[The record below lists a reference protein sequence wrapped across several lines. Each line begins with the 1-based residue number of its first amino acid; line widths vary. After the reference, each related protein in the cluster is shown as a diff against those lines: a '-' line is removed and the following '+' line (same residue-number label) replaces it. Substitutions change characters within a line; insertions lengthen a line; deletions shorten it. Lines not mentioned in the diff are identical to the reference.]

1 MSTANTEL
9 MQQARES
16 LAGKWGQAIGAFVV
30 YMLIVIAVQLIPFA
44 GPIISLLIGGP
55 MAIGLATYSLALA
68 RDEDANINQ
77 LFEGFNKFGLALA
90 AYFLM
95 LVFILL
101 WMLLLI
107 IPGIIAAFSYA
118 MTFYIIADDESIDA
132 MEAIDKSKAMMD
144 GYKWKYFCLA
154 LRFVGWALLCI
165 LTLGIGFLWLV
176 PYMQVSNAKFYED
189 VKANYL
195 SQQSAPVAEVETPVV
210 AAAEEPTASEEP
222 EA

>member
-1 MSTANTEL
+1 MSTANTVL

-16 LAGKWGQAIGAFVV
+16 LAGKWGQAIGAMVV
-30 YMLIVIAVQLIPFA
+30 YLLLMIAIQLIPLA
-44 GPIISLLIGGP
+44 GAIIALLIGGP

-68 RDEDANINQ
+68 RNEDANINL

-95 LVFILL
+95 FVFIIL

-107 IPGIIAAFSYA
+107 IPGIIAALSYS
-118 MTFYIIADDESIDA
+118 MTFYIIADDETMDA

-154 LRFVGWALLCI
+154 LRFLGWALLCV
-165 LTLGIGFLWLV
+165 LTLGIGFFWLM
-176 PYMQVSNAKFYED
+176 PYMQVTNAKFYED
-189 VKANYL
+189 VKANYI
-195 SQQSAPVAEVETPVV
+195 SQQAEPVAEVEAPVSDTTEPT
-210 AAAEEPTASEEP
+210 AAAEP
-222 EA
+222 EQ

>member
-1 MSTANTEL
+1 MSTANTVL

-16 LAGKWGQAIGAFVV
+16 LAGKWGPAIGAFVV
-30 YMLIVIAVQLIPFA
+30 YMLIMIAVQLIPFA

-68 RDEDANINQ
+68 REEDANINQ
-77 LFEGFNKFGLALA
+77 LFDGFNKFGLALA

-95 LVFILL
+95 LVFIVL

-107 IPGIIAAFSYA
+107 IPGIIAALSYS

-154 LRFVGWALLCI
+154 LRFVGWALLCV
-165 LTLGIGFLWLV
+165 LTFGVGFLWLM
-176 PYMQVSNAKFYED
+176 PYIQVTNAKFYED

-195 SQQSAPVAEVETPVV
+195 SQQTAPVAEVEIPVAV
-210 AAAEEPTASEEP
+210 TEEPTASEE

>member
-1 MSTANTEL
+1 MSTANTIL

-16 LAGKWGQAIGAFVV
+16 LAGKWGQAIGALLV
-30 YMLIVIAVQLIPFA
+30 YMLVMVAIQLIPFA
-44 GPIISLLIGGP
+44 GAIIGLLIGGP

-68 RDEDANINQ
+68 REEDANINQ
-77 LFEGFNKFGLALA
+77 LFDGFNKFGLALA

-95 LVFILL
+95 LVFIVL

-107 IPGIIAAFSYA
+107 IPGIIAALSYS

-189 VKANYL
+189 VKANYMN
-195 SQQSAPVAEVETPVV
+195 QQAAPVADVEIPVAV
-210 AAAEEPTASEEP
+210 ADEATSSEEA

>member
-1 MSTANTEL
+1 MSTANTVL

-16 LAGKWGQAIGAFVV
+16 LAGKWGQAIGAMIV
-30 YMLIVIAVQLIPFA
+30 YMLLMIAIQLIPVA
-44 GPIISLLIGGP
+44 GAIIALLIGGP

-68 RDEDANINQ
+68 RNEDANINQ
-77 LFEGFNKFGLALA
+77 LFVGFNKFGLALA

-107 IPGIIAAFSYA
+107 IPGIIAALSYS
-118 MTFYIIADDESIDA
+118 MTFYILADEESMDA
-132 MEAIDKSKAMMD
+132 MEAIDKSKAMMN
-144 GYKWKYFCLA
+144 GYKWKYFCLG

-165 LTLGIGFLWLV
+165 LTFGIGFLWLV

-189 VKANYL
+189 VKANYM
-195 SQQSAPVAEVETPVV
+195 SQNASPATEALAPNTI
-210 AAAEEPTASEEP
+210 AEEPTAADESE
-222 EA
+222 A

>member
-1 MSTANTEL
+1 
-9 MQQARES
+9 
-16 LAGKWGQAIGAFVV
+16 
-30 YMLIVIAVQLIPFA
+30 
-44 GPIISLLIGGP
+44 

-189 VKANYL
+189 VKANYM
-195 SQQSAPVAEVETPVV
+195 SQNAAPVAEIETPVAEVE
-210 AAAEEPTASEEP
+210 AAAADTTEPTSSEES

>member
-16 LAGKWGQAIGAFVV
+16 LAGKWGQAIGVLVV
-30 YMLIVIAVQLIPFA
+30 YMLMMIAIQIIPMA
-44 GPIISLLIGGP
+44 GAIISLLIGGP
-55 MAIGLATYSLALA
+55 MAIGLATFSLALA
-68 RDEDANINQ
+68 RNEDANINQ

-95 LVFILL
+95 FVFIIL

-107 IPGIIAAFSYA
+107 IPGIIAAISYS
-118 MTFYIIADDESIDA
+118 MTFYIIADEESMDA

-144 GYKWKYFCLA
+144 GYKWKYFCLG
-154 LRFVGWALLCI
+154 LRFLGWALLCV
-165 LTLGIGFLWLV
+165 LTLGIGFLWLM
-176 PYMQVSNAKFYED
+176 PYMQVTNAKFYED

-210 AAAEEPTASEEP
+210 AAAEEPTASEES

>member
-16 LAGKWGQAIGAFVV
+16 LAGKWGQAIGVLVV
-30 YMLIVIAVQLIPFA
+30 YMLMMIAIQIIPMA
-44 GPIISLLIGGP
+44 GAIISLLIGGP
-55 MAIGLATYSLALA
+55 MAIGLATFSLALA
-68 RDEDANINQ
+68 RNEDANINQ

-95 LVFILL
+95 FVFIIL

-107 IPGIIAAFSYA
+107 IPGIIAAISYS
-118 MTFYIIADDESIDA
+118 MTFYIIADEDSMDA
-132 MEAIDKSKAMMD
+132 MDAIDKSKAMMD
-144 GYKWKYFCLA
+144 GYKWKYFCLG
-154 LRFVGWALLCI
+154 LRFLGWALLCV
-165 LTLGIGFLWLV
+165 LTLGIGFLWLM
-176 PYMQVSNAKFYED
+176 PYMQVTNAKFYED

-195 SQQSAPVAEVETPVV
+195 SQQSAPVAEVETPIV
-210 AAAEEPTASEEP
+210 AVAEEPTASEES